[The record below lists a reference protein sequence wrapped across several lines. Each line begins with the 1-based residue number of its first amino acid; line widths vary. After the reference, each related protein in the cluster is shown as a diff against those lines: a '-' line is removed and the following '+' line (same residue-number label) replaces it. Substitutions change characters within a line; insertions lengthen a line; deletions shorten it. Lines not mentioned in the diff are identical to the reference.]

1 MVFMLMGDKQMW
13 FLYENNIFI
22 FKSIFKSAKMIFHLT
37 QKIFSNKKHRKFS
50 VLNAI
55 SETLCSKEISAKLL
69 KDF

>member
-37 QKIFSNKKHRKFS
+37 
-50 VLNAI
+50 
-55 SETLCSKEISAKLL
+55 
-69 KDF
+69 